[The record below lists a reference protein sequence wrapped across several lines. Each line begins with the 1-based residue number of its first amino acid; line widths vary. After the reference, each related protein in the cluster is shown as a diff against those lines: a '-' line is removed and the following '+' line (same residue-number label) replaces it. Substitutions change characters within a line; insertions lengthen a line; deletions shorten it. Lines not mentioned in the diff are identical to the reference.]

1 MLIDP
6 LTRWQVLQQ
15 EIAILRERVRP
26 TSTGYLHTTILQ
38 LKGRCEEIEN
48 ELPPELKTWVLLN
61 KND

>member
-1 MLIDP
+1 
-6 LTRWQVLQQ
+6 LQQ

-26 TSTGYLHTTILQ
+26 TSTGHLHTTILQ
-38 LKGRCEEIEN
+38 LKERCKEIEN